1 MAEFSL
7 RIVASDKVF
16 YGGPSEIVIV
26 PALDGEYGFMAH
38 HDDMVVAMKPGEL
51 RFKKPDGTWEYA
63 VVGGGVAQSANNR
76 VTILVDSAERPEDID
91 EVRAREAMERAQEQL
106 RQKQSIYEYRMS
118 KASLARA
125 VSRLKE
131 KREWIS
137 ICKSRGAAEK
147 SVASA
152 SAGERETPMSVP
164 ERCGHGS
171 FSCISGKNG

>member
-76 VTILVDSAERPEDID
+76 VTILVDSAE
-91 EVRAREAMERAQEQL
+91 VRR
-106 RQKQSIYEYRMS
+106 
-118 KASLARA
+118 
-125 VSRLKE
+125 
-131 KREWIS
+131 IS
-137 ICKSRGAAEK
+137 TK
-147 SVASA
+147 
-152 SAGERETPMSVP
+152 
-164 ERCGHGS
+164 
-171 FSCISGKNG
+171 

>member
-91 EVRAREAMERAQEQL
+91 EVRAREALERAQEQL

-131 KREWIS
+131 KKRMDI
-137 ICKSRGAAEK
+137 
-147 SVASA
+147 
-152 SAGERETPMSVP
+152 
-164 ERCGHGS
+164 
-171 FSCISGKNG
+171 NL